1 MKFNYVKMI
10 IERFGHH
17 RAQLEAPLILEIH
30 NFQIVL
36 VTVWQFVS
44 FIFTTCLQL
53 SHIPKD
59 TKIIT
64 FGLIHLLMKIIG
76 YAPGPLIAGV
86 LIGGF
91 QIRNTHCSHGWSAF
105 LGHALLRPFLR
116 K

>member
-1 MKFNYVKMI
+1 MY
-10 IERFGHH
+10 
-17 RAQLEAPLILEIH
+17 LI
-30 NFQIVL
+30 FVCWSL
-36 VTVWQFVS
+36 VCVTHGITGGPYIS
-44 FIFTTCLQL
+44 LLL

-64 FGLIHLLMKIIG
+64 FGLMHLLMKIIG

-105 LGHALLRPFLR
+105 LGHALLRSF
-116 K
+116 